1 MQSTNAASFSEALRT
16 PRSLRCMLDVGRPG
30 PSVNRTYCPFPDS
43 IRWIVFSTIDASMVN
58 EKCRR

>member
-30 PSVNRTYCPFPDS
+30 PSVNRIYCPFPDS
-43 IRWIVFSTIDASMVN
+43 IRCTVFNTIDASIVN
-58 EKCRR
+58 EK